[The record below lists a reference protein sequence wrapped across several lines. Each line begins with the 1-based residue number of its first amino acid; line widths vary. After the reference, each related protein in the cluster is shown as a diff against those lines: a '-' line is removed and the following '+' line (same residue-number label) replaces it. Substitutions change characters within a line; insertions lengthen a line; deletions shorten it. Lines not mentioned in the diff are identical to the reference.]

1 MSHILTLTTFAPL
14 VGALAILIL
23 RAVAGKSGEQA
34 AGRSALW
41 IALGTTVATFAL
53 SVIML
58 VRPSVQSSTIS
69 PGRSRVPGCSLAC
82 SADSPRSRYR
92 RKSTPGNST
101 EPRCLRMTCILG

>member
-1 MSHILTLTTFAPL
+1 MSHILTLNTFAPL

-53 SVIML
+53 SVIMQGL
-58 VRPSVQSSTIS
+58 TMPTLLKALGMVEP
-69 PGRSRVPGCSLAC
+69 
-82 SADSPRSRYR
+82 
-92 RKSTPGNST
+92 TP
-101 EPRCLRMTCILG
+101 